1 MKDMDR
7 KQFPYTKLTRNVIP
21 LQLEPEIWFLF
32 SAAPE
37 FLVHVQ
43 LLSNKSG
50 LSTTSS
56 RNEHY
61 LIIKTRFLFRFVHK
75 YFGTIIRYTA
85 IKDNIETSRYKK
97 CKMTLFLNALP
108 YI

>member
-7 KQFPYTKLTRNVIP
+7 KQVPYTKLTRNEIP

-56 RNEHY
+56 RSEHY

-75 YFGTIIRYTA
+75 YFGKIIRYTA

-97 CKMTLFLNALP
+97 NAK
-108 YI
+108 